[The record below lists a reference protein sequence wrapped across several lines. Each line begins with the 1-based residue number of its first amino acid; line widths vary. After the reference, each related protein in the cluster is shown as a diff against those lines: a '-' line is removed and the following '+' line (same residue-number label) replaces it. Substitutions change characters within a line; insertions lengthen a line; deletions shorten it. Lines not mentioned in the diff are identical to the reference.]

1 MTIPAQADASPS
13 LTELTPA
20 GPVLEFARWAPSG
33 DNTQPWRF
41 DVRDAHHI
49 LIHGYDTRDH
59 CVYDL
64 DGHGSHL
71 ALGALL
77 ETIAIAA
84 TTEGCRA
91 DVAYRADS
99 PDEAPLFDVT
109 LVPQSDVE
117 PDPLAQAIKTRAVQR
132 RPMSARRL
140 DATEKQA
147 LEAAVLPGY
156 RVMWLETAAQKWAV
170 ARLLFANAG
179 LRLTMRE
186 AYEVHRQI
194 IEWGAHFST
203 DRIPDRSLGLD
214 PLTLKLMRWVMGSW
228 ERVRFFNAYLAGT
241 LAPRIQLDLL
251 PALACGAHFV
261 LVAERPATTLIDY
274 VEAGRR
280 LQRFWLTAE
289 HLGLKLQPEVTPLI
303 FARYLREGRSFTA
316 QDDIAAAA
324 TPMAEQLGG
333 LLAGNLEHAV
343 FMGRIGAGDTAASR
357 SLRKTLVQLRG
368 VECAD

>member
-1 MTIPAQADASPS
+1 MNDTAQEAGFPASQTD
-13 LTELTPA
+13 LTPVDR
-20 GPVLEFARWAPSG
+20 VLEFARWAPSG

-41 DVRDAHHI
+41 EVRDAHRV
-49 LIHGYDTRDH
+49 LIHGHDTRDH

-71 ALGALL
+71 ALGTLL

-84 TTEGCRA
+84 ATEGCRA
-91 DVAYRADS
+91 DVAYRPDS

-109 LVPQSDVE
+109 LVPSSDVV
-117 PDPLAQAIKTRAVQR
+117 PDPLAPAIRTRAVQR
-132 RPMSARRL
+132 RPMRARRL
-140 DATEKQA
+140 AAAEKRA
-147 LEAAVLPGY
+147 LEAAVQPGY
-156 RVMWLETAAQKWAV
+156 RVLWLETAAQKWAA
-170 ARLLFANAG
+170 ARLLFANSK

-194 IEWGAHFST
+194 IEWDARFST

-241 LAPRIQLDLL
+241 LAPRIQLDLV

-303 FARYLREGRSFTA
+303 FARYLREGRRFTA
-316 QDDIAAAA
+316 QADIVAAAA
-324 TPMAEQLGG
+324 PMAGQLRA
-333 LLAGNLEHAV
+333 LLAGNLENAV
-343 FMGRIGAGDTAASR
+343 FMGRIGAGRDAASR
-357 SLRKTLVQLRG
+357 SLRKTLAELQAR
-368 VECAD
+368 

>member
-1 MTIPAQADASPS
+1 MTIPAQADASP
-13 LTELTPA
+13 TPNEPAPA
-20 GPVLEFARWAPSG
+20 GPVLELARWAPSG

-49 LIHGYDTRDH
+49 VIHGHDTRDH

-71 ALGALL
+71 ALGTLL

-84 TTEGCRA
+84 TTQGCRA
-91 DVAYRADS
+91 DFARRPDS
-99 PDEAPLFDVT
+99 PDEQPLFDVT
-109 LVPQSDVE
+109 LAPSPDLV

-132 RPMSARRL
+132 RPMRFRRL
-140 DATEKQA
+140 EDAEKQT
-147 LEAAVLPGY
+147 LEAAVQPDY
-156 RVMWLETAAQKWAV
+156 RVLWLETAAQKWATS
-170 ARLLFANAG
+170 RILFANAK

-186 AYEVHRQI
+186 AYEVHRRI
-194 IEWGAHFST
+194 IEWNARYSA

-241 LAPRIQLDLL
+241 WAPRIQLDLL

-261 LVAERPATTLIDY
+261 LIAERPATTLADY

-289 HLGLKLQPEVTPLI
+289 RLGLKLQPEVTPLI
-303 FARYLREGRSFTA
+303 FARYLREGRRFTT
-316 QDDIAAAA
+316 QEEILSAAA
-324 TPMAEQLGG
+324 PMAGQLQS
-333 LLAGNLEHAV
+333 LLAANLEQAV
-343 FMGRIGAGDTAASR
+343 FMGRIGAGNDAVSR
-357 SLRKTLVQLRG
+357 SLRKTLAQLQ
-368 VECAD
+368 AT

>member
-1 MTIPAQADASPS
+1 MNDAARQADSAASQ
-13 LTELTPA
+13 TGLTPIER
-20 GPVLEFARWAPSG
+20 VLDYARWAPSG

-41 DVRDAHHI
+41 EVQDAQRAVV
-49 LIHGYDTRDH
+49 HGHDTREH

-91 DVAYRADS
+91 DVAHRSGS
-99 PDEAPLFDVT
+99 PDAAPLFDVT
-109 LVPQSDVE
+109 LVPRPGLA
-117 PDPLAQAIKTRAVQR
+117 PDPLVPAIRTRAVQR
-132 RPMSARRL
+132 RPMRTRRL
-140 DATEKQA
+140 EAAEKQA
-147 LEAAVLPGY
+147 LEAAVQPGY
-156 RVMWLETAAQKWAV
+156 RVMWLETPAQKWAA

-186 AYEVHRQI
+186 AYEVHRRI
-194 IEWGAHFST
+194 IAWNACFST

-228 ERVRFFNAYLAGT
+228 ARVRFFNAYLAGT
-241 LAPRIQLDLL
+241 LAPRIQLDLV

-261 LVAERPATTLIDY
+261 LVADRPATTLVDY

-289 HLGLKLQPEVTPLI
+289 RLGLKLQPEVTPLI
-303 FARYLREGRSFTA
+303 FARYLREGRRFTA
-316 QDDIAAAA
+316 QADILAAAA
-324 TPMAEQLGG
+324 PMAERLRG
-333 LLAGNLEHAV
+333 LLAGNLENAV
-343 FMGRIGAGDTAASR
+343 FMGRIGAGRDAACR
-357 SLRKTLVQLRG
+357 SLRRPLAELQAR
-368 VECAD
+368 

>member
-1 MTIPAQADASPS
+1 MHPAAEARSPS
-13 LTELTPA
+13 DPAGLTPIDR
-20 GPVLEFARWAPSG
+20 VLEFARWAPSG

-41 DVRDAHHI
+41 EVCDTHRAR
-49 LIHGYDTRDH
+49 IHGHDTRDH

-84 TTEGCRA
+84 TTEACRV

-109 LVPQSDVE
+109 LVPQ
-117 PDPLAQAIKTRAVQR
+117 PDLASSPLVQAIKTRTVQR
-132 RPMSARRL
+132 RPMRARRL
-140 DATEKQA
+140 DAAEKQA
-147 LEAAVLPGY
+147 LEAAVQPGY
-156 RVMWLETAAQKWAV
+156 RVLWLETASQKWAA
-170 ARLLFANAG
+170 ARILFANSK

-194 IEWGAHFST
+194 IEWGARFSN

-241 LAPRIQLDLL
+241 LAPRIQLDLV

-261 LVAERPATTLIDY
+261 LVAERPATTLADY

-303 FARYLREGRSFTA
+303 FARYLREGRRFTEQA
-316 QDDIAAAA
+316 DILAAAA
-324 TPMAEQLGG
+324 PMAEQLGS
-333 LLAGNLEHAV
+333 LLAGELENAV
-343 FMGRIGAGDTAASR
+343 FMGRLGAGDTAASR
-357 SLRKTLVQLRG
+357 SLRKTLAQLR
-368 VECAD
+368 ARP

>member
-1 MTIPAQADASPS
+1 MHPGAQDHPS
-13 LTELTPA
+13 SSQNDQTPISR
-20 GPVLEFARWAPSG
+20 VLEFARWAPSG

-41 DVRDAHHI
+41 DVRDAHHVV
-49 LIHGYDTRDH
+49 IHGHDTRDH

-84 TTEGCRA
+84 STEGCRA

-109 LVPQSDVE
+109 LVPQPGVASS
-117 PDPLAQAIKTRAVQR
+117 PLVQAIRTRTVQR

-140 DATEKQA
+140 DAAEKQA
-147 LEAAVLPGY
+147 LEAAVQPGY
-156 RVMWLETAAQKWAV
+156 RVLWLETTAQKWAA
-170 ARLLFANAG
+170 ARLLFANAK

-194 IEWGAHFST
+194 IEWNVRFST

-241 LAPRIQLDLL
+241 LAPRIQLDLV

-261 LVAERPATTLIDY
+261 LVAERPATTLVDY

-303 FARYLREGRSFTA
+303 FARYLREGRRFTEQA
-316 QDDIAAAA
+316 AILAAAA
-324 TPMAEQLGG
+324 PMAERLGD
-333 LLAGNLEHAV
+333 LLEGNLEHAV
-343 FMGRIGAGDTAASR
+343 FMGRIGAGNAAASR
-357 SLRKTLVQLRG
+357 SLRKTLAQLRAG
-368 VECAD
+368 